1 MSGDSGMQE
10 PPVPEPDPN
19 FPGSRR
25 AAPGRIKKPRKP
37 KAK

>member
-1 MSGDSGMQE
+1 MSGNNG
-10 PPVPEPDPN
+10 PEPDPDPDN
-19 FPGSRR
+19 KI